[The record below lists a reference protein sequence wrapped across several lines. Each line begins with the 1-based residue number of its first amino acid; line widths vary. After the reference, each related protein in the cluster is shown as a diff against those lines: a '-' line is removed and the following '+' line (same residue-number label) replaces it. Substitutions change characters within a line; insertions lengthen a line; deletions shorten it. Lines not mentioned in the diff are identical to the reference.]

1 MHVHLPKAL
10 HGWRE
15 FLKEYAIIVLGVLT
29 ALALE
34 QLVESAHERRLASDA
49 RDAINQELQTNLDRV
64 AYRARQQSC
73 NVKRLGEIQALLAG
87 WRDDGAF
94 PAGLHVGFPG
104 DVGLVDQRWQANLSS
119 GRFSEQSP
127 DEQAD
132 QASIYTLIHVID
144 MVENREIEQW
154 SRLRVLEFGS
164 QSISMAAK
172 PMIAEAL
179 ANARGDAEALNG
191 LSAALL
197 AGLRTAGSGRPAMT
211 PSKDYVVAYP
221 GTACEPMRRAG

>member
-1 MHVHLPKAL
+1 MNFHLPKAL
-10 HGWRE
+10 QGWRK
-15 FLKEYAIIVLGVLT
+15 FLKEYAVVVLGVLT
-29 ALALE
+29 ALGLGE
-34 QLVESAHERRLASDA
+34 IVQSVHDRRLAREA
-49 RDAINQELQTNLDRV
+49 HDAIVQELQTDLDRV

-73 NVKRLGEIQALLAG
+73 NVKRLEEIQALLAN

-104 DVGLVDQRWQANLSS
+104 DVGLVDQRWQANLAS

-127 DEQAD
+127 GEQAD
-132 QASIYTLIHVID
+132 QASIYTLVHVID
-144 MVENREIEQW
+144 MVENREIQTW
-154 SRLRVLEFGS
+154 SQLRMLELGS

-172 PMIAEAL
+172 PMVAEAL
-179 ANARGDAEALNG
+179 ANARTDAEALNG

-197 AGLRTAGSGRPAMT
+197 AGLRTAGSGRPAMM

-221 GTACEPMRRAG
+221 GTACEPMRGAT

>member
-1 MHVHLPKAL
+1 MHFHLPKPL
-10 HGWRE
+10 RGWRE
-15 FLKEYAIIVLGVLT
+15 FLEEYAIVVLGVLT
-29 ALALE
+29 ALALGE
-34 QLVESAHERRLASDA
+34 LVQSVHDRRLAREA
-49 RDAINQELQTNLDRV
+49 HDAIVQELQTDLDRV

-73 NVKRLGEIQALLAG
+73 NMKRLEEIQAMLAR
-87 WRDDGAF
+87 WHDDGAF

-104 DVGLVDQRWQANLSS
+104 DVGLVDQRWQANLAS

-144 MVENREIEQW
+144 MVENREIQHW
-154 SRLRVLEFGS
+154 SQLRTLEFGS
-164 QSISMAAK
+164 QSISMASK

-179 ANARGDAEALNG
+179 ASARDETEALKG

-197 AGLRTAGSGRPAMT
+197 GSLRTAGAGRRAMT
-211 PSKDYVVAYP
+211 PSRDYGVANP
-221 GTACEPMRRAG
+221 GTTCEPMRKTS

>member
-1 MHVHLPKAL
+1 MRFRLSEAL
-10 HGWRE
+10 HGWRK
-15 FLKEYAIIVLGVLT
+15 FLKEYAVVVLGVLT

-34 QLVESAHERRLASDA
+34 QLVQSAHDRRLA
-49 RDAINQELQTNLDRV
+49 RDAHEAIDQELQTDLDRV

-73 NVKRLGEIQALLAG
+73 DVKRLEEIQALLAR
-87 WRDDGAF
+87 WHDDDAF

-104 DVGLVDQRWQANLSS
+104 DVGLVDQRWQANLAS

-144 MVENREIEQW
+144 MVDNREIQHW
-154 SRLRVLEFGS
+154 SQLSTLELGS
-164 QSISMAAK
+164 QSISTASK

-179 ANARGDAEALNG
+179 ANARGEGEALNG
-191 LSAALL
+191 LSGALL
-197 AGLRTAGSGRPAMT
+197 GSLRTAGSGRPGMT
-211 PSKDYVVAYP
+211 PSRDYVVANP
-221 GTACEPMRRAG
+221 GTTCDPMRKA

>member
-1 MHVHLPKAL
+1 MHLDLPKAL
-10 HGWRE
+10 RGWRE
-15 FLKEYAIIVLGVLT
+15 FLKEYVIVVLGVLT
-29 ALALE
+29 ALALGE
-34 QLVESAHERRLASDA
+34 VVESAHDRRLAREA
-49 RDAINQELQTNLDRV
+49 QNAINQELQTDLDRV

-73 NVKRLGEIQALLAG
+73 NVKRLAEIQSLLAN
-87 WRDDGAF
+87 WHDDGAF

-104 DVGLVDQRWQANLSS
+104 DVGLVDQRWQANLAS

-144 MVENREIEQW
+144 MVENREIQHW
-154 SRLRVLEFGS
+154 LQLRALEFGS
-164 QSISMAAK
+164 QSISMASK

-191 LSAALL
+191 LTAALL
-197 AGLRTAGSGRPAMT
+197 GGLRTAGSGRPGMT
-211 PSKDYVVAYP
+211 PSRDYMVAYP
-221 GTACEPMRRAG
+221 GTACEPMRKTA